1 MAERS
6 RLEERE
12 ILECQAT
19 FTGAASGHPTAKLRV
34 ANDLQQE
41 DSVMDASAKRQGL
54 TKKRTE
60 TAEGPKCFDGKP
72 AGLPSCG
79 VSDTALEWWDCQE

>member
-1 MAERS
+1 
-6 RLEERE
+6 
-12 ILECQAT
+12 
-19 FTGAASGHPTAKLRV
+19 
-34 ANDLQQE
+34 
-41 DSVMDASAKRQGL
+41 MDASAKRQGL